1 MYIDYEKISKQLNFG
16 KDFFYE
22 LKVKQNLSYIKN
34 NRRQVLKKLKY
45 KTPLNVVFYVY
56 DETKWKSQS
65 VYELMDKDERF
76 NPKIVVTKN
85 CCELKGNPNCQT
97 EEDVKR
103 CYEFFKN
110 KGMNVEYGYIITP
123 HHNSHLKKREPQIYS
138 DSQENRF
145 IPLETFT
152 PDIIFYSHPWYVY
165 KTQGPV
171 MCSKFALTF
180 YIPYFI
186 PASEQWHEYDLRFH
200 KYIFRHYV
208 PTELTKEFYA
218 KNMKNNKE
226 SLKVV
231 GHPVLDEYLNKC
243 ENSFIPEFTIYA
255 PHWTVCGNNLRFGT
269 FDWSGGKILEFAKSH
284 TELNWVFRP
293 HPLLYKFAI
302 SSGFMSKEEMD
313 NYYNEW
319 KKIGIFSESGDYI
332 DLFRSSTAL
341 ITDCGSFL
349 TEYFVSEKPM
359 IHLISNEL
367 KENATIKEID
377 KTNYT
382 ARNLEELEQQ
392 LKDVLLDKNDY
403 KKSLRIELLEKLK
416 LKNNYSAKRIIDDV
430 LTSVGQN

>member
-1 MYIDYEKISKQLNFG
+1 M
-16 KDFFYE
+16 
-22 LKVKQNLSYIKN
+22 
-34 NRRQVLKKLKY
+34 KY
-45 KTPLNVVFYVY
+45 
-56 DETKWKSQS
+56 
-65 VYELMDKDERF
+65 
-76 NPKIVVTKN
+76 
-85 CCELKGNPNCQT
+85 
-97 EEDVKR
+97 
-103 CYEFFKN
+103 
-110 KGMNVEYGYIITP
+110 
-123 HHNSHLKKREPQIYS
+123 
-138 DSQENRF
+138 
-145 IPLETFT
+145 
-152 PDIIFYSHPWYVY
+152 
-165 KTQGPV
+165 
-171 MCSKFALTF
+171 
-180 YIPYFI
+180 
-186 PASEQWHEYDLRFH
+186 
-200 KYIFRHYV
+200 
-208 PTELTKEFYA
+208 
-218 KNMKNNKE
+218 NKE

-231 GHPVLDEYLNKC
+231 GHPVLDEYLNSNK
-243 ENSFIPEFTIYA
+243 NSFAPKYTIYA
-255 PHWTVCGNNLRFGT
+255 PHWTVCGDNLRFGT

-284 TELNWVFRP
+284 PELNWVFRP

-302 SSGFMSKEEMD
+302 SSGFMSKEEID

-332 DLFRSSTAL
+332 DLFKSSEAM

-392 LKDVLLDKNDY
+392 LKDVLIDKNDY